1 MTDDL
6 PRESY
11 RYCHPQGAEMT
22 SEQLNKRVERTL
34 KRNQAA
40 IKQANSRSQ
49 RLNRA
54 AERSTFVVDQAVRK
68 LRQGAAG

>member
-1 MTDDL
+1 
-6 PRESY
+6 
-11 RYCHPQGAEMT
+11 MT

-40 IKQANSRSQ
+40 IKQANNRSQ

-54 AERSTFVVDQAVRK
+54 AERSTMVVDRAVRK
-68 LRQGAAG
+68 LRQGATG